1 MLVYGGFGGQ
11 TEQDS
16 FGILRP
22 IKGGK
27 TEEYKREE
35 GSTEERDEGV
45 GKNKNIKYNINIL
58 YRKKKKK

>member
-27 TEEYKREE
+27 TEEYEREE

-45 GKNKNIKYNINIL
+45 GKNKKY
-58 YRKKKKK
+58 